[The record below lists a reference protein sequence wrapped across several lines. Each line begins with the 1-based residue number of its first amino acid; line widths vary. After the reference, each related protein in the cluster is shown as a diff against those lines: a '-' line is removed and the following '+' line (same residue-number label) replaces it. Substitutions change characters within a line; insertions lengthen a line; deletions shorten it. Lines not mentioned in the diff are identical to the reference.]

1 MAFVYLTK
9 REFIVSEFNQEVDAT
24 GLNCPLPILRCKKAM
39 NALESGNVLKITAT
53 DGGSPKDFEAY
64 CKQTGDE
71 LLSSVE
77 ENNTFIFMIKK
88 K

>member
-1 MAFVYLTK
+1 
-9 REFIVSEFNQEVDAT
+9 VSEFNQEVDAT

-39 NALESGNVLKITAT
+39 NSLESGQILKITAT
-53 DGGSPKDFEAY
+53 DGGAPKDFEAF

-71 LLSSVE
+71 LLSSTE
-77 ENNTFIFMIKK
+77 DSNKFIFLIKK

>member
-1 MAFVYLTK
+1 MDERELT
-9 REFIVSEFNQEVDAT
+9 VSEFDQEVDAT

-39 NALESGNVLKITAT
+39 NGLESGQVLKVTAT

-64 CKQTGDE
+64 CRQTGDE
-71 LLSSVE
+71 LMSSTE
-77 ENNTFIFMIKK
+77 ESNTFIFIIKK

>member
-1 MAFVYLTK
+1 MSFVYLTK

-39 NALESGNVLKITAT
+39 NGLESGNVLKITAT

>member
-1 MAFVYLTK
+1 M
-9 REFIVSEFNQEVDAT
+9 SEFDQEVDAT

-39 NALESGNVLKITAT
+39 NKLASGQILKVLAT

-71 LLSSVE
+71 LLSSK
-77 ENNTFIFMIKK
+77 ENSNTFIFLIKK

>member
-1 MAFVYLTK
+1 M
-9 REFIVSEFNQEVDAT
+9 SEFNQEVDAT

-39 NALESGNVLKITAT
+39 NGLESGNVLKITAT

-71 LLSSVE
+71 LLSSIE
-77 ENNTFIFMIKK
+77 ENNKFIFMIKK

>member
-1 MAFVYLTK
+1 M
-9 REFIVSEFNQEVDAT
+9 SEFNQEVDAT

-77 ENNTFIFMIKK
+77 ENNQFIFMIKK

>member
-1 MAFVYLTK
+1 
-9 REFIVSEFNQEVDAT
+9 VSEFDQQVDAT

-39 NALESGNVLKITAT
+39 NALESGQVLKITAT

-71 LLSSVE
+71 LLSSTE
-77 ENNTFIFMIKK
+77 DTKKFTFLIKK